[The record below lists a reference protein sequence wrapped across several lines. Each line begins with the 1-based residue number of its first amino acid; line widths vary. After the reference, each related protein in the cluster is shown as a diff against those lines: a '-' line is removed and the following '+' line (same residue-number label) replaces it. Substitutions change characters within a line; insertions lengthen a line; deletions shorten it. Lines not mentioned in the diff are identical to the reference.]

1 MTWGF
6 GRRTLPGNAEEY
18 VREAGPRLLR
28 FARSLTLNDAD
39 AEDLVQDTMVKVIV
53 HWERVVRADNVDGY
67 VRRTM
72 VNTFLSA
79 RRLASARTVV
89 SDDTVERA
97 LPAG

>member
-1 MTWGF
+1 MIG
-6 GRRTLPGNAEEY
+6 GVGADAAPGTPVTVA
-18 VREAGPRLLR
+18 AAQR

-39 AEDLVQDTMVKVIV
+39 AEDLVQDTLVKVIV